1 MVSSCSMSEVFQK
14 VIGLKI
20 DVDTYNGMK
29 NGVPR
34 ILSLLNRFGIK
45 ASFFVPMGKDHTGRT
60 AKRVFT
66 RRGFL
71 KKASRVGVIE
81 TYGIRT
87 LMYGLLLPGPE
98 IARKNELTIR
108 QIVTEGHE
116 AGIHG
121 YDHVNWHDHVKEW
134 GEAKTTEV
142 LDRAC
147 SVYED
152 ILGRKARSF
161 AAPGWMIN
169 AHALRF
175 FENNG
180 FLYSSDTRGSS
191 PFLPVMGSDQFNMLQ
206 IPTTLPTLDE
216 VVGLAG
222 HEPLSL
228 ARYFFD
234 SLSEGLN
241 ILTVHTELEGKR
253 WIGFLE
259 AFIIQTLDQG
269 FTYGRLMDIAQACRE
284 GEAIPRYDIFYG
296 HVEGRAGE
304 VSCQSQKVAGS

>member
-1 MVSSCSMSEVFQK
+1 MVLLCSMSQTFQK

-34 ILSLLNRFGIK
+34 ILSLLKKFDIK
-45 ASFFVPMGKDHTGRT
+45 ASFFVPMGRDHTGWT
-60 AKRVFT
+60 AKRIFT

-87 LMYGLLLPGPE
+87 LMHGLLLPGPE
-98 IARKNELTIR
+98 IAKKNELTLK

-121 YDHVNWHDHVKEW
+121 HDHVSWHDHIKEW
-134 GEAKTTEV
+134 GEAKTTEI
-142 LDRAC
+142 LSRAS

-152 ILGRKARSF
+152 ILGWEARSF

-169 AHALRF
+169 AYALRF

-180 FLYSSDTRGSS
+180 FLYSSDTRGCS
-191 PFLPVMGSDQFNMLQ
+191 PFLPVMEDDHFSILQ

-222 HEPLSL
+222 HEARPL
-228 ARYFFD
+228 ARYFLD
-234 SLSEGLN
+234 SMSEGLN
-241 ILTVHTELEGKR
+241 ILTVHTELEGKH

-259 AFIIQTLDQG
+259 AFVAETLERG
-269 FTYGRLMDIAQACRE
+269 FTYKRLMDIAQECRE
-284 GEAIPRYDIFYG
+284 GGTIPRQKIYYG
-296 HVEGRAGE
+296 HVKGRAGE
-304 VSCQSQKVAGS
+304 VSCQEVTDS